1 MDAAN
6 KIRDQIIPK
15 VRDRF
20 AEMRPAEPRL
30 SLRQLATMPDE
41 EALPI
46 LERAVE
52 KHGESAVS
60 RALGRQARR
69 QGT

>member
-1 MDAAN
+1 
-6 KIRDQIIPK
+6 
-15 VRDRF
+15 
-20 AEMRPAEPRL
+20 
-30 SLRQLATMPDE
+30 MPDE

-60 RALGRQARR
+60 RVLGRQARR